1 MEKLKPW
8 IEKEEKFRFLIEGI
22 GLKISQQEQI
32 KIVKMFNILPF

>member
-22 GLKISQQEQI
+22 GLKIIQQE
-32 KIVKMFNILPF
+32 